1 MVKNKE
7 YGGIKMG
14 VLWNREAPEKKVYS
28 AYGMTVYGKVN
39 TYQWNIFA
47 GNPVEKCL
55 ISLRIVRESTTESQ
69 EILNI
74 SMGNNVILERVF
86 ERTIDNFLYWI
97 VKEFPFDNMIE
108 EMAFRALTRFDTLFN
123 SRIEKIKWKEKETK
137 RRLKEYGYY

>member
-1 MVKNKE
+1 
-7 YGGIKMG
+7 MG

-55 ISLRIVRESTTESQ
+55 ISLRIVRENIIESQ
-69 EILNI
+69 EILNV

-97 VKEFPFDNMIE
+97 VKECPFDNKIE
-108 EMAFRALTRFDTLFN
+108 EEVFRVLTKFSTAFN
-123 SRIEKIKWKEKETK
+123 SNMERLKWKEKETE
-137 RRLKEYGYY
+137 RRFKEYGYY

>member
-1 MVKNKE
+1 
-7 YGGIKMG
+7 MG
-14 VLWNREAPEKKVYS
+14 VLWNREAPEKKRYS

-55 ISLRIVRESTTESQ
+55 ISLRIVRENVTESQ
-69 EILNI
+69 EIVNL

-97 VKEFPFDNMIE
+97 DKEFPFDNEIE
-108 EMAFRALTRFDTLFN
+108 EAVFRVLTKFSIVFN
-123 SRIEKIKWKEKETK
+123 SNMERLKWKEKETE
-137 RRLKEYGYY
+137 RSLKEYGYY

>member
-1 MVKNKE
+1 
-7 YGGIKMG
+7 MG
-14 VLWNREAPEKKVYS
+14 VLWNCEAPEKKMYS

-55 ISLRIVRESTTESQ
+55 ISLRIVRENVTESQ
-69 EILNI
+69 EIVNL

-97 VKEFPFDNMIE
+97 AKEFPFDNEIE
-108 EMAFRALTRFDTLFN
+108 EEVFRVLTKFSTAFN
-123 SRIEKIKWKEKETK
+123 SNMERLKWKEKETE
-137 RRLKEYGYY
+137 RSLKEYGYY

>member
-39 TYQWNIFA
+39 TYQWNIFS

-55 ISLRIVRESTTESQ
+55 ISLRIVRENITESQ

-97 VKEFPFDNMIE
+97 VKECPFDNKIE
-108 EMAFRALTRFDTLFN
+108 EEVFRVLTKFSTAFN
-123 SRIEKIKWKEKETK
+123 SNMERLKWKEKETE
-137 RRLKEYGYY
+137 RRFKEYGYY

>member
-39 TYQWNIFA
+39 TYQWNIFS

-55 ISLRIVRESTTESQ
+55 ISLRIVKENITESQ

-97 VKEFPFDNMIE
+97 VKECPFDNKIE
-108 EMAFRALTRFDTLFN
+108 EEVFRVLTKFSTAFN
-123 SRIEKIKWKEKETK
+123 SNMERLKWKEKETE

>member
-1 MVKNKE
+1 
-7 YGGIKMG
+7 MG
-14 VLWNREAPEKKVYS
+14 VLWNREAPEKKMYS

-55 ISLRIVRESTTESQ
+55 ISLRIVRENVTESQ
-69 EILNI
+69 EIVNL

-97 VKEFPFDNMIE
+97 DKEFPFDNEIE
-108 EMAFRALTRFDTLFN
+108 EAVFRVLTKFSIVFN
-123 SRIEKIKWKEKETK
+123 SNMERLKWKEKETE
-137 RRLKEYGYY
+137 RSLKEYGYY

>member
-1 MVKNKE
+1 
-7 YGGIKMG
+7 MG

-39 TYQWNIFA
+39 TYQWNIFS

-55 ISLRIVRESTTESQ
+55 ISLRIVRENVTESQ
-69 EILNI
+69 EIVNL

-97 VKEFPFDNMIE
+97 AKEFPFDNEIE
-108 EMAFRALTRFDTLFN
+108 EEVFRVLTKFSTVFN
-123 SRIEKIKWKEKETK
+123 SNMERLKWKEKETE
-137 RRLKEYGYY
+137 RSLKEYGYY

>member
-1 MVKNKE
+1 
-7 YGGIKMG
+7 MG

-39 TYQWNIFA
+39 TYQWNIFS

-55 ISLRIVRESTTESQ
+55 ISLRIVKENITESQ

-97 VKEFPFDNMIE
+97 VKECPFDNKIE
-108 EMAFRALTRFDTLFN
+108 EEVFRVLTKFSTAFN
-123 SRIEKIKWKEKETK
+123 SNMERLKWKEKETE
-137 RRLKEYGYY
+137 RRLKEYEYY